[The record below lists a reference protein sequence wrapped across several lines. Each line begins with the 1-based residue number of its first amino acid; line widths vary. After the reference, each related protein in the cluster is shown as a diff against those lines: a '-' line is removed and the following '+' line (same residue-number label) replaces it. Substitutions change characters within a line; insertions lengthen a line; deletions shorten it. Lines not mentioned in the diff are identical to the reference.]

1 VESIA
6 VTTPDTLSTDQIGHY
21 RRLGFVKI
29 PNIISKEEAA
39 SFHDVI
45 YNFSEAKR
53 TSGEEDPLVR
63 DREVFTQIVNFW
75 HEDEGI
81 RRLTLHPNIGAVAEK
96 LAGMPL
102 RLWHDHMLI
111 KQPHNKTPTEF
122 HQDQPYWPH
131 TNSTQSIS
139 AWVALCDVPVERGCM
154 SFLSGSH
161 KRTDLPAQNLSD
173 AESFFAIAP
182 EFRYGERV
190 TVPLQ
195 AGDCTFHHSRC
206 AHMATPNE
214 TDEPRVA
221 HVIIYMDATT
231 TFSGKKHVVTEP
243 LKLEEGVALD
253 GELFPP
259 VGRFTEMQG

>member
-1 VESIA
+1 
-6 VTTPDTLSTDQIGHY
+6 
-21 RRLGFVKI
+21 
-29 PNIISKEEAA
+29 
-39 SFHDVI
+39 
-45 YNFSEAKR
+45 
-53 TSGEEDPLVR
+53 
-63 DREVFTQIVNFW
+63 
-75 HEDEGI
+75 
-81 RRLTLHPNIGAVAEK
+81 
-96 LAGMPL
+96 
-102 RLWHDHMLI
+102 
-111 KQPHNKTPTEF
+111 
-122 HQDQPYWPH
+122 
-131 TNSTQSIS
+131 
-139 AWVALCDVPVERGCM
+139 M